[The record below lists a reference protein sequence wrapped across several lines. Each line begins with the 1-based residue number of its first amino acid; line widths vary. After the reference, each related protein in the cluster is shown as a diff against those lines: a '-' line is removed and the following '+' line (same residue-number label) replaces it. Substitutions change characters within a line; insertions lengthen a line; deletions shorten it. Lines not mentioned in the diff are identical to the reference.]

1 MSTSLTPTRAFFNL
15 NYLFNHFSKIRLM
28 KQSVRTSLC
37 SYLLLCVILLT
48 GITATAQT
56 THSKEKTNGSAI
68 SAPAAE
74 GTYQLIFNSKD
85 EDKDITLNAHELQ
98 AIEKL
103 RQDNEVVY
111 AMTPYSDDI
120 RIKILPRNAVSG
132 KGFTAASKKYYK
144 TEHPYEEWANIRYVE
159 LN

>member
-1 MSTSLTPTRAFFNL
+1 
-15 NYLFNHFSKIRLM
+15 M
-28 KQSVRTSLC
+28 KQSVRISLC
-37 SYLLLCVILLT
+37 SYLMLCVILLT

-56 THSKEKTNGSAI
+56 AHSKETTNGSAI
-68 SAPAAE
+68 TASAAE
-74 GTYQLIFNSKD
+74 GTYQLIFNSRD
-85 EDKDITLNAHELQ
+85 DDKDITLNAHELQ

-120 RIKILPRNAVSG
+120 RIKILPRNAISG

-144 TEHPYEEWANIRYVE
+144 VEHPYEEWANIRYVE

>member
-1 MSTSLTPTRAFFNL
+1 
-15 NYLFNHFSKIRLM
+15 M
-28 KQSVRTSLC
+28 KQSVRISLCTSLML
-37 SYLLLCVILLT
+37 YLFLLG

-56 THSKEKTNGSAI
+56 AHSKETTNGSAI
-68 SAPAAE
+68 GTSAAE

-85 EDKDITLNAHELQ
+85 DDKEIILNARELQ

-103 RQDNEVVY
+103 RKDNEVVY

-120 RIKILPRNAVSG
+120 RILILPRNTISR
-132 KGFTAASKKYYK
+132 KGFAAASKKYYK
-144 TEHPYEEWANIRYVE
+144 SEHPYEEWANIRYVE

>member
-1 MSTSLTPTRAFFNL
+1 
-15 NYLFNHFSKIRLM
+15 M
-28 KQSVRTSLC
+28 KQSVRISLC
-37 SYLLLCVILLT
+37 SYLMLCVFLLT
-48 GITATAQT
+48 GVTANAQT
-56 THSKEKTNGSAI
+56 AHSKETTNGSAI
-68 SAPAAE
+68 STSAAE

-85 EDKDITLNAHELQ
+85 DDKEINLNARELQ

-103 RQDNEVVY
+103 RKDNEVVY

-120 RIKILPRNAVSG
+120 RIKILPRNAIGG

-144 TEHPYEEWANIRYVE
+144 AEHPYEEWANIRYVE

>member
-1 MSTSLTPTRAFFNL
+1 MSTSFTTDRVFFTL
-15 NYLFNHFSKIRLM
+15 NYLFNHIVKIRLM
-28 KQSVRTSLC
+28 KQSVRTPLC
-37 SYLLLCVILLT
+37 SYLMLCLFLLT
-48 GITATAQT
+48 GITAAAQT
-56 THSKEKTNGSAI
+56 AHSKETNQNSAI

-74 GTYQLIFNSKD
+74 GTYQLIFNSPND
-85 EDKDITLNAHELQ
+85 DKDIALNARELQ

-120 RIKILPRNAVSG
+120 RIKILPRNTINSKGFSAVSR
-132 KGFTAASKKYYK
+132 KYYK